1 MDAPS
6 VFLRTPWNGPWRKF
20 TRPDAIFETRVATD
34 VCGILAEVDAAIRR
48 TRQTKTCAAGFV
60 AYEAASAFGLPVR
73 EPSDNELPLVWFGLF
88 PAEHIESVDAPRPSG
103 AHRVGPWQ
111 PSIPHDAY
119 QRGIESIRSRIEAG
133 DTYQINYINYT
144 WRLRAAFE
152 GDPLSLL
159 VALDAAQRGAWSA
172 YLDLG
177 RHVICSAS
185 PELFFLMDGERIECR
200 PMKGTAPR
208 GRSSAADRARGQALA
223 SSEKNRAENVMVVD
237 MTRNDLGRVARVG
250 SVTVPSLF
258 AVEQYPAQWQ
268 MVSTVSAVAEAPT
281 LSSLFD
287 ALFPSGSVT
296 GAPKHRSMSIIS
308 GLECGPRGIYTGA
321 IGMFSEH
328 RAHFNVA
335 IRTVHIDRQR
345 EIAEFG
351 VGSGIVWDSIEGDE
365 YEECLIKASILTR
378 HEPVFDLL
386 ESLAWS
392 PDEGFVLLE
401 AHLDRLRAS
410 AVYFDFEPVS
420 DLALREA
427 LDASVR
433 GCTVPQKVRLRVARD
448 GRVRAEA
455 AELTGFPEPRR
466 AALAAQPVSLDDV
479 FLYHKTTRREVYEEA
494 HRSRPDADVVI
505 LWNTNG
511 EITEATDANV
521 VVEVGGRRV
530 TPPVACGLLPG
541 VMRGALL
548 DAGEIFEERVT
559 IDQLRDASA
568 AWLIN
573 SVRGWMTVAMMR

>member
-1 MDAPS
+1 MDAP
-6 VFLRTPWNGPWRKF
+6 VVYLRTPWNGPWRKF
-20 TRPDAIFETRVATD
+20 TRPDAIFETRVAAD
-34 VCGILAEVDAAIRR
+34 VDGILAEVDAATRR
-48 TRQTKTCAAGFV
+48 TKGYAAGFV

-73 EPSDNELPLVWFGLF
+73 EPSDNDLPLVWFGLF
-88 PAEHIESVDAPRPSG
+88 PAERVESVDAPRPGG
-103 AHRVGPWQ
+103 AHQVGPWQ
-111 PSIPHDAY
+111 PSISHDAY
-119 QRGIESIRSRIEAG
+119 RRGIERIRSRIEAG
-133 DTYQINYINYT
+133 DTYQINYT
-144 WRLRAAFE
+144 WRLRAPFA

-172 YLDLG
+172 YLDTG

-208 GRSSAADRARGQALA
+208 ARSAAADRSRGQALA

-250 SVTVPSLF
+250 SVVVPSLF

-281 LSSLFD
+281 LPSLFA

-321 IGMFSEH
+321 IGMFSEE

-335 IRTVHIDRQR
+335 IRTVHIDRER

-378 HEPVFDLL
+378 HEPVFELL

-392 PDEGFVLLE
+392 PDKGFVLLE
-401 AHLDRLRAS
+401 AHFDRLRAS

-427 LDASVR
+427 LDESVR
-433 GCTVPQKVRLRVARD
+433 RCTAPQKVRLRVARD
-448 GRVRAEA
+448 GGVRADA
-455 AELTGFPEPRR
+455 SDLTGFPEPRR
-466 AALAAQPVSLDDV
+466 AALATQPVSVDDV
-479 FLYHKTTRREVYEEA
+479 FLYHKTTMRKVYEEA
-494 HRSRPDADVVI
+494 QRSRPDADVVI

-511 EITEATDANV
+511 EITEGTDANIV
-521 VVEVGGRRV
+521 VDVDGRRV
-530 TPPVACGLLPG
+530 TPPVECGLLPG

-548 DAGEIFEERVT
+548 DAGEISEARVT

-568 AWLIN
+568 VWLIN
-573 SVRGWMTVAMMR
+573 SVRGWMTVAMVP